1 MKNRL
6 NTASEFMMQGFVK
19 SCLLFVV
26 CALCA
31 QVFMVY
37 LQLTGQDERM
47 SRIGN
52 AVEWK
57 FDGTFK
63 NDPNNIWYEGPK
75 TK

>member
-6 NTASEFMMQGFVK
+6 NTASDFMLLGLVK
-19 SCLLFVV
+19 SATLFVV
-26 CALCA
+26 CALCT
-31 QVFMVY
+31 QLFFVY
-37 LQLTGQDERM
+37 LNFSGQEERAT
-47 SRIGN
+47 RISN
-52 AVEWK
+52 AVAWK

>member
-6 NTASEFMMQGFVK
+6 NTASEFMLLGFVK
-19 SCLLFVV
+19 SATVFVL

-31 QVFMVY
+31 QLFFVY
-37 LQLTGQDERM
+37 LNFTGQDERAL
-47 SRIGN
+47 RISN
-52 AVEWK
+52 AVTWK

-63 NDPNNIWYEGPK
+63 NSPDNIWYEGPK